1 MQHAVLAWLAANWFG
16 CAAVAVYASLEWWL
30 PRTKW
35 FKANSTIEAL
45 ANVVKATLLS
55 KVPLVGWAASKLATP
70 AATAPVLTI
79 APDARTKDQG

>member
-1 MQHAVLAWLAANWFG
+1 MQHAVLAWLAANWIG
-16 CAAVAVYASLEWWL
+16 CAAVIVYALLEWWL

-55 KVPLVGWAASKLATP
+55 KVPLVGWVASKLATP
-70 AATAPVLTI
+70 AGTAPAISI
-79 APDARTKDQG
+79 ADARTKDQG